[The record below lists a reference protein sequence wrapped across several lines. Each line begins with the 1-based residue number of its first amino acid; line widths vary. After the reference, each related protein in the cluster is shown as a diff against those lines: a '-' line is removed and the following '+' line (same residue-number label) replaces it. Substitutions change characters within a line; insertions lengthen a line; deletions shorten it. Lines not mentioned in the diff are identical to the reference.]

1 MTVAAVAYVLCAITS
16 VLCAVLLVRSY
27 LAARVRLLLWAAL
40 CFVGLGV
47 NNVLLLVD
55 NQVFPEGDLSLLRDG
70 SGLIAISVLLFGL
83 IWESR

>member
-1 MTVAAVAYVLCAITS
+1 MTGAVVAYVLCAVTS

-27 LAARVRLLLWAAL
+27 LAARVRLLLWAAM
-40 CFVGLGV
+40 CFVGLAI

-55 NQVFPEGDLSLLRDG
+55 RKILPDVDLSLLRDG
-70 SGLIAISVLLFGL
+70 SGLIAVSILLFGL